1 MSVSLTT
8 ESAPG
13 LMGSEL
19 GVSDWFLIDQSRINA
34 FADATLDHQ
43 FIHVD
48 PEQAKLTPFGGT
60 IAHGFL
66 TLSLLPYLV
75 TGLGIGMEGAVMGLN
90 YGFDKIRFLAPVKVG
105 SRVRARA
112 RLAGFQEKAPEAV
125 SHHAGNHHRDRER
138 RAPGTGRA
146 VAHDGHDR
154 LTIRTFQGVIA

>member
-112 RLAGFQEKAPEAV
+112 RLAGFQEKAPKQFLITQEITIEIENDARPALV
-125 SHHAGNHHRDRER
+125 AQWLTMVM
-138 RAPGTGRA
+138 TG
-146 VAHDGHDR
+146 
-154 LTIRTFQGVIA
+154 

>member
-1 MSVSLTT
+1 MPVSLTR

-13 LMGSEL
+13 LIGTEL
-19 GVSDWFLIDQSRINA
+19 GVSAWFRIDQSRIDA

-48 PEQAKLTPFGGT
+48 PEKAKLTPFGGT

-75 TGLGIGMEGAVMGLN
+75 TGLGIGMEGAVMGRN
-90 YGFDKIRFLAPVKVG
+90 YGFDKIRFLAPVKVD

-112 RLAGFQEKAPEAV
+112 KLVGFQEKTSKQFLITQEITIEIENEQRPALV
-125 SHHAGNHHRDRER
+125 SQWLTMIM
-138 RAPGTGRA
+138 TG
-146 VAHDGHDR
+146 
-154 LTIRTFQGVIA
+154 

>member
-1 MSVSLTT
+1 MAVSLTKD
-8 ESAPG
+8 SAPG
-13 LMGSEL
+13 LIGTEL
-19 GVSDWFLIDQSRINA
+19 GVSDWFQIDQSRIDA

-48 PEQAKLTPFGGT
+48 PEKAKHTPFGGT

-75 TGLGIGMEGAVMGLN
+75 TGLGVGMENAVMGLN

-112 RLAGFQEKAPEAV
+112 RLADFVEKAPKQFLIIQEITIEIEHEARPALV
-125 SHHAGNHHRDRER
+125 AQWLTMVM
-138 RAPGTGRA
+138 TG
-146 VAHDGHDR
+146 
-154 LTIRTFQGVIA
+154 

>member
-1 MSVSLTT
+1 MPVSLTR

-13 LMGSEL
+13 LIGTEL
-19 GVSDWFLIDQSRINA
+19 GVSEWFRIDQSRIDA

-48 PEQAKLTPFGGT
+48 PEKAKLTPFGST

-90 YGFDKIRFLAPVKVG
+90 YGFDKIRFIAPVKSG
-105 SRVRARA
+105 KRIRGHFRLKELLEKRARQWQA
-112 RLAGFQEKAPEAV
+112 TSEVTVEIEGEAKP
-125 SHHAGNHHRDRER
+125 A
-138 RAPGTGRA
+138 
-146 VAHDGHDR
+146 
-154 LTIRTFQGVIA
+154 LIADWILMIFL

>member
-1 MSVSLTT
+1 MPVSLTR

-13 LMGSEL
+13 LIGTEL
-19 GVSDWFLIDQSRINA
+19 GVSEWFRIDQSRIDA

-48 PEQAKLTPFGGT
+48 PEKAKLTPFGST

-90 YGFDKIRFLAPVKVG
+90 YGFDKIRFLAPVKVD

-112 RLAGFQEKAPEAV
+112 KLVGFQEKASKQFLITQEITIEIENEQRPALV
-125 SHHAGNHHRDRER
+125 SQWLTMIM
-138 RAPGTGRA
+138 TG
-146 VAHDGHDR
+146 
-154 LTIRTFQGVIA
+154 

>member
-1 MSVSLTT
+1 MPVSLTS

-13 LMGSEL
+13 LIGTEL
-19 GVSDWFLIDQSRINA
+19 GVSEWFRIDQSRIDA

-48 PEQAKLTPFGGT
+48 PEKAKLTPFGST

-75 TGLGIGMEGAVMGLN
+75 TGLGIGMDGAVMGLN
-90 YGFDKIRFLAPVKVG
+90 YGFDKIRFLAPVKVD

-112 RLAGFQEKAPEAV
+112 KLVGFQEKASKQFLITQEITIEIENEQRPALV
-125 SHHAGNHHRDRER
+125 SQWLTMIM
-138 RAPGTGRA
+138 TG
-146 VAHDGHDR
+146 
-154 LTIRTFQGVIA
+154 

>member
-1 MSVSLTT
+1 MAVSLTKD
-8 ESAPG
+8 SAPG
-13 LMGSEL
+13 LIGTEL

-75 TGLGIGMEGAVMGLN
+75 TGLGIGMENAVMGLN

-105 SRVRARA
+105 RRVRARA
-112 RLAGFQEKAPEAV
+112 RLAAFQEKAPKQFLITQDITIEIENDTRPALV
-125 SHHAGNHHRDRER
+125 SQWLTMVM
-138 RAPGTGRA
+138 TG
-146 VAHDGHDR
+146 
-154 LTIRTFQGVIA
+154 

>member
-1 MSVSLTT
+1 MSVSLTA

-13 LMGSEL
+13 LMGTEL

-90 YGFDKIRFLAPVKVG
+90 YGFDKIRFLAPVMVG

-112 RLAGFQEKAPEAV
+112 RLAAFQEKAPKQFLITQDITIEIENDTRPALV
-125 SHHAGNHHRDRER
+125 AQWLTMVM
-138 RAPGTGRA
+138 TG
-146 VAHDGHDR
+146 
-154 LTIRTFQGVIA
+154 

>member
-1 MSVSLTT
+1 MPVSLTR

-13 LMGSEL
+13 LIGTEL
-19 GVSDWFLIDQSRINA
+19 GVSEWFRIDQSRIDA

-48 PEQAKLTPFGGT
+48 PEKAKLTPFGGT

-90 YGFDKIRFLAPVKVG
+90 YGFDKIRFLAPVKVD

-112 RLAGFQEKAPEAV
+112 KLVGFQEKASKQFLITQEITIEIENEQRPALV
-125 SHHAGNHHRDRER
+125 SQWLTMIM
-138 RAPGTGRA
+138 TG
-146 VAHDGHDR
+146 
-154 LTIRTFQGVIA
+154 

>member
-1 MSVSLTT
+1 MSVSLTA

-13 LMGSEL
+13 LMGTEL

-112 RLAGFQEKAPEAV
+112 RLSGFQEKAPKQFLITQDITIEIENDTRPALAAQWLTMV
-125 SHHAGNHHRDRER
+125 M
-138 RAPGTGRA
+138 TG
-146 VAHDGHDR
+146 
-154 LTIRTFQGVIA
+154 

>member
-1 MSVSLTT
+1 MAVSLTKDT
-8 ESAPG
+8 APG
-13 LMGSEL
+13 LIGTEL

-75 TGLGIGMEGAVMGLN
+75 TGLGIGMENAVMGLN
-90 YGFDKIRFLAPVKVG
+90 YGFDRIRFLAPVKVG

-112 RLAGFQEKAPEAV
+112 RLAAFQEKAPKQFLITQDITIEIENGTRPALV
-125 SHHAGNHHRDRER
+125 SQWLTMVM
-138 RAPGTGRA
+138 TG
-146 VAHDGHDR
+146 
-154 LTIRTFQGVIA
+154 